1 MGTGL
6 DNNLYFT
13 EFDIEFFIK
22 EPMFSKVEKQD
33 FFVAETEDIQGKPFN
48 INFIVISRGDDL
60 KLLNITDWYII
71 DNIGENTL
79 RYDVID
85 FLNTYFKGKSR
96 YIGKATKPI
105 VNYRGWQKN

>member
-6 DNNLYFT
+6 YEVFCFED
-13 EFDIEFFIK
+13 FDIEFFIK
-22 EPMFSKVEKQD
+22 EPLFELPKPKD
-33 FFVAETEDIQGKPFN
+33 FFVVETEDIQGKPFN

-105 VNYRGWQKN
+105 VNYRG

>member
-1 MGTGL
+1 MGTDL

-22 EPMFSKVEKQD
+22 EPVFSKVEKQD
-33 FFVAETEDIQGKPFN
+33 FFVVETEDIQGKPFN

-71 DNIGENTL
+71 DSIGENTL
-79 RYDVID
+79 RCDVID
-85 FLNTYFKGKSR
+85 FLDTYSDGNAR

-105 VNYRGWQKN
+105 VSYRG